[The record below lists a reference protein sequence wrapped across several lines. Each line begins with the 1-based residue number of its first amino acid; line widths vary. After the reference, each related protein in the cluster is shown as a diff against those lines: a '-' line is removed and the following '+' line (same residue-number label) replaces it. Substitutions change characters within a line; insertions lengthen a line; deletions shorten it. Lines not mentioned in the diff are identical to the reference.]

1 MEPCRGKGDEGTCGL
16 RRIRSIQQ
24 SERKN
29 KGEGKKNAV
38 RVNVRGA
45 AENLRVGTNRLR
57 EIIKKNDGKGLDKMR
72 NKSEGASERQRQ
84 RDREERECP

>member
-16 RRIRSIQQ
+16 RRIGSVQQ

-29 KGEGKKNAV
+29 KGEGGKNAV